1 MAQTLA
7 EKILAAHAGR
17 ESVRPG
23 EFINAQVDLVL
34 ASELSGVVALR
45 EFNRFAGARIFDPRK
60 VVFVFDHFTP
70 NKDIASA
77 EIVREC
83 REFAIRTG
91 IRYFDVGRAGIQHVL
106 LPEQGL
112 VSPGDLIAGADSHTC
127 TYGALGAFGTG
138 VGSTD
143 AAAAMALGELWLKV
157 PESVKVVYHGTLR
170 PWVSGKDLIIHTIAR
185 LGVDG
190 ARYQALEFAGPVIDG
205 LDMASRLTM
214 ANMAIEA
221 GAKAGLIAPD
231 TTTMRFVGAAGG
243 RADRV
248 YWSDP
253 DAEYARVIEL
263 DVSDLE
269 PQVAVPFL
277 PENARPVST
286 LGEIEIDQVVI
297 GMCTNGTL
305 ADLRQAARVLAG
317 RKVHPRVRAIVIPGT
332 QEVYLAAI
340 REGLIETF
348 IEANCVV
355 STPTC
360 GPCLGGHM
368 GVLAAGE
375 RCVSTSN
382 RNFRGRMGHLSSE
395 VYLANPAIAA
405 ASAIAGR
412 VVGPESPGL
421 EREAAAPTGGGH
433 HA

>member
-1 MAQTLA
+1 
-7 EKILAAHAGR
+7 
-17 ESVRPG
+17 
-23 EFINAQVDLVL
+23 
-34 ASELSGVVALR
+34 
-45 EFNRFAGARIFDPRK
+45 
-60 VVFVFDHFTP
+60 
-70 NKDIASA
+70 
-77 EIVREC
+77 
-83 REFAIRTG
+83 
-91 IRYFDVGRAGIQHVL
+91 
-106 LPEQGL
+106 
-112 VSPGDLIAGADSHTC
+112 
-127 TYGALGAFGTG
+127 
-138 VGSTD
+138 
-143 AAAAMALGELWLKV
+143 
-157 PESVKVVYHGTLR
+157 
-170 PWVSGKDLIIHTIAR
+170 
-185 LGVDG
+185 
-190 ARYQALEFAGPVIDG
+190 
-205 LDMASRLTM
+205 
-214 ANMAIEA
+214 
-221 GAKAGLIAPD
+221 
-231 TTTMRFVGAAGG
+231 MRFVGAAGG